1 MSPDHD
7 NLPSAVPLRLP
18 LDRACREQLRGL
30 LQAGVAVP
38 VRAPCQ
44 VSAFLV
50 EQLGIEPDYVER
62 RITTVFLDGQVVDSL
77 GEATLRNGG
86 RLALSA
92 AMPGLVGATLRKGGY
107 YAAMRS
113 EITLGAEAGAE
124 AGRPLSEAVPGVV
137 NLKLFNLLIDEL
149 VGAVLRQ
156 GILLGW
162 AEAVSLLEVL
172 GRPAP
177 PLPPGTRFVLLTAM
191 EPGSK

>member
-7 NLPSAVPLRLP
+7 DLPSAVPLRLP

-44 VSAFLV
+44 LSAFLV

-113 EITLGAEAGAE
+113 EITLGAT
-124 AGRPLSEAVPGVV
+124 AGRPPSEAVPGVV

-177 PLPPGTRFVLLTAM
+177 PLPPGARFVLLTAT
-191 EPGSK
+191 EPASK